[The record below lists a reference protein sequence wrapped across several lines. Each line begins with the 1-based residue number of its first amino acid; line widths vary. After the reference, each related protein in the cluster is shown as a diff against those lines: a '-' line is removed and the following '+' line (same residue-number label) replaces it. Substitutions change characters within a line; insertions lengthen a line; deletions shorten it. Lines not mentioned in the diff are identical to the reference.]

1 MNQRDR
7 AMWRW
12 LVMAFIGA
20 WLIFPIFVG
29 RNLNEP
35 HMTMTVVLGATV
47 VALSVGQLLT
57 YVGNG
62 VRGTGMAAAVV
73 GGLFAV
79 LPWLA
84 PEPSATLGAYHG
96 MAHLVPGAVIVT
108 LGVLNVITADQ
119 Q

>member
-20 WLIFPIFVG
+20 WLVFPIFAG
-29 RNLNEP
+29 RKLNEP
-35 HMTMTVVLGATV
+35 HMTMTVVLGSMILAMST
-47 VALSVGQLLT
+47 SQLLGHL
-57 YVGNG
+57 GNG
-62 VRGTGMAAAVV
+62 VRGTGLATALF

-84 PEPSATLGAYHG
+84 PEQSPSLGAYHG
-96 MAHLVPGAVIVT
+96 IAHLVPGTVIVT
-108 LGVLNVITADQ
+108 LGALNAATAEQ
-119 Q
+119 

>member
-7 AMWRW
+7 AMWRC

-29 RNLNEP
+29 RDLNEP
-35 HMTMTVVLGATV
+35 HMTMTVVLGSMV
-47 VALSVGQLLT
+47 LALSTSQLLAAL
-57 YVGNG
+57 GNG
-62 VRGTGMAAAVV
+62 VRGVGMALALL
-73 GGLFAV
+73 GGLFAL

-84 PEPSATLGAYHG
+84 PEHSPALGTYHG

-108 LGVLNVITADQ
+108 LGVLNAVTSDQ